1 MNKYYYRGDILNI
14 AVVEDMKN
22 DFDIISNFIDKYYK
36 KKQISYNLHGF
47 KCEKEFCD
55 EFEKDKF
62 DIIFLDIYIDNLNG
76 MELARNIRKKDEKC
90 LIIFSTV
97 SKEFAIESYEVRAFY
112 YLLKPYSYEQFMEV
126 MNLAHK
132 VLPNQVKY
140 IEVKEA
146 RINIKVCL
154 DDIIYIDY
162 YNHYIQI
169 HTNYRMIKSYMK
181 FKEIM
186 ELLEPYK
193 QFLYCYRNCMINMSK
208 VSGIREKDFVMKN
221 GEIIPISKKHCGEIK
236 QYFADYIFDKMR
248 GAL

>member
-1 MNKYYYRGDILNI
+1 MNI
-14 AVVEDMKN
+14 AVVEDIKS
-22 DFDIISNFIDKYYK
+22 DFDIISNFMNEYYK
-36 KKQISYNLHGF
+36 KNYMSYNLYGF
-47 KCEKEFCD
+47 KCEKEFWG

-62 DIIFLDIYIDNLNG
+62 DIIFLDIYIDNSNG
-76 MELARNIRKKDEKC
+76 MELAKKIRKKDEEC
-90 LIIFSTV
+90 LIIFTTV

-112 YLLKPYSYEQFMEV
+112 YLLKPYSYEQFMKV

-132 VLPNQVKY
+132 ALSKQVKY

-154 DDIIYIDY
+154 DNIIYIDY

-169 HTNYRMIKSYMK
+169 HTDYRIIKSYMK
-181 FKEIM
+181 FKEII
-186 ELLEPYK
+186 ELFEPYK

-208 VSGIREKDFVMKN
+208 ASGIMEKDFVMKN
-221 GEIIPISKKHCGEIK
+221 GEIIPISKKHFGEIK
-236 QYFADYIFDKMR
+236 QHFADYIFDRMT